1 MLERADVESSG
12 EASAA
17 DEIAAAADL
26 MSQAASREE
35 NAYRAM
41 QACNRAKA
49 KARGTSEQASI
60 TARAEEI
67 QGEAEAFIQR
77 RFDELEIEYRK
88 HWNLKEDDKA
98 QDIAKRMMDLVG
110 DPSDDRYIKAKD
122 YLGRSR

>member
-1 MLERADVESSG
+1 MLERADVESG
-12 EASAA
+12 GAASAA
-17 DEIAAAADL
+17 DEISAASDL

-41 QACNRAKA
+41 QACQRATA
-49 KARGTSEQASI
+49 KARGMSDEASV

-67 QGEAEAFIQR
+67 QRDAEAFIQK

-88 HWNLKEDDKA
+88 QWSWGEDEKA
-98 QDIAKRMMDLVG
+98 QDIARRMMELVG
-110 DPSDDRYIKAKD
+110 DPSDDRYIQAKD